1 MNGTRRIGVGIVGA
15 SPGSWA
21 ANAHLPALAHLDAYA
36 VTAVATRRRESAAAT
51 AREHGVP
58 HAFTDA
64 AELAHHPDVDLVVVS
79 VGARDHAPAVRAAL
93 AAGKHVYCEWPLAA
107 STAEAVELAELAGPA
122 NRAGAVHAVGL
133 QGYQSPSVRF
143 VADLLAGGRLGR
155 VDAVSAIVPG
165 DPLGGHRVFP
175 DLVATLDPA
184 GGGTFLSIM
193 AGHLLGTLDALVGP
207 PATVSA
213 VTANR
218 NPRVAVDGTDRT
230 TANPTPGEL
239 AVAGTL
245 TGGAVLSVTVHGG
258 PSTPDSF
265 VIRIAGTGG
274 TLTITPERPGE
285 YPHWTAWDVRLHAGG
300 RTEALPVPDRYRTVP
315 AGLPAGPAAHVA
327 ALYTEVA
334 AAIAERRP
342 ARPDFPTAVR
352 LHHLLDTLERAA
364 STGSRQAVATHPA
377 PNGATS

>member
-21 ANAHLPALAHLDAYA
+21 TNAHLPALARLDGFA
-36 VTAVATRRRESAAAT
+36 VTAVSTRRAGSAAAT

-64 AELAHHPDVDLVVVS
+64 GELAQHPDVDLVVVS
-79 VGARDHAPAVRAAL
+79 VGARGHAPAVRAAL
-93 AAGKHVYCEWPLAA
+93 AAGKHVYCEWPLAVD
-107 STAEAVELAELAGPA
+107 TAEAVELADRAE
-122 NRAGAVHAVGL
+122 RAGVVHAVGL
-133 QGYQSPSVRF
+133 QGHQSPSVRF
-143 VADLLAGGRLGR
+143 VRDLLAGGRLGR

-165 DPLGGHRVFP
+165 NPLGGHRIFP
-175 DLVATLDPA
+175 DLVATVDPA

-218 NPRVAVDGTDRT
+218 NPRVAVDGTDRAI
-230 TANPTPGEL
+230 ANPTPGQL

-245 TGGAVLSVTVHGG
+245 AGGAVLSATVHGG
-258 PSTPDSF
+258 ASTPDSF

-285 YPHWTAWDVRLHAGG
+285 YPHWTGWHVRLHTGD
-300 RTEALPVPDRYRTVP
+300 RTEDLPVPDRYRTVP
-315 AGLPAGPAAHVA
+315 ADLPAGPAAHVA
-327 ALYTEVA
+327 ALYTELA
-334 AAIAERRP
+334 AAIAGNRP
-342 ARPDFPTAVR
+342 ARPDFHTAVR
-352 LHHLLDTLERAA
+352 LHRLLDTLERAA
-364 STGSRQAVATHPA
+364 GTGSHQTVAAVT
-377 PNGATS
+377 G